1 MKKLLALFLALVM
14 VFALLVPAVGAEEA
28 PQEEIVVQEAPEG
41 EGAVTNADTTDF
53 AFLVTSDLHGQ
64 IYTTDYTQPYANS
77 GKYGFGLTRIATY
90 VKQMREKYVNN
101 LYVADL
107 GDTIQGTPLTWYN
120 AFYNTATDGDPAIKA
135 FRTIGYDLWVVG
147 NHEFN
152 YGLNILNRQLA
163 YATSDSSGSE
173 KQMTVSMANY
183 LDAATNSDTS
193 KSWDTWKGY
202 APYVI
207 KKFDGVRVA
216 IMGLG
221 NPNIDTWDPTNHDGI
236 YFAGIYETYKHYEEK
251 MKAES
256 DMIVIMAHCGIG
268 SEAASRDIDSVQYL
282 VEKTDSID
290 FVFSGHEH
298 GHGATP
304 ENKNLFAP
312 NVFKNKNGEEVPVL
326 QPFTK
331 AKAIAQVEVSYNK
344 TTGKA
349 TLNAQVLDL
358 SGKNAPAID
367 TELDNILKPY
377 ETEVWEEY
385 MNVVIGKA
393 NGDFPAANL
402 GTAPSAF
409 MDLIN
414 QVQLWGTYD
423 KTGFTATT
431 EDDKPAQLS
440 ISAPLTS
447 GNNANLISAGE
458 IHQGDMFGLYRFENW
473 FYQLKMTGKQLRTWL
488 EFSATKIRVDDKG
501 KPYVSNGDLTYYDI
515 IYGEGFTYAIDVAR
529 PEGSRVTSMTYN
541 GKEVTDEQE
550 FTVVMNNYRF
560 GGGGHYV
567 EYLRANGCDFP
578 ESRFDEDV
586 IYSTQFDMD
595 QGEDKGQAR
604 ALLGAYIKDEAGDKG
619 ITPKIKSTWT
629 VTRTPA
635 KYEGKTFI
643 LHSNDVHGQIMG
655 YANITALKEEL
666 EAQGAKVIL
675 VDAGDYSQGTIYVS
689 LNKGMNAIKMM
700 NAAGYDVVTLGNHE
714 FDYGYEQV
722 KTNMAAFNG
731 KVLCANVL
739 ENGKSIFDGH
749 TIIEKDGVKIGFFG
763 METPEAS
770 TKANPALIKGL
781 KFPAGKEMY
790 AIAQKEVDA
799 LKAEGADI
807 IVCLAHLGVDG
818 ESEPN
823 RSYDL
828 YKNVKGIDF
837 VIDGHSHTV
846 MTKGE
851 NGEPIQS
858 TGTKFESIGVIVID
872 NATKKIEKNY
882 LAEIVWKDLGD
893 KKISDREN
901 DRPMNATVQA
911 AAAAIMDAIDAEFG
925 KPFAKSE
932 VDLNGA
938 KDPGNRTM
946 ETNLGDLITDAMMWK
961 ILQDTSEI
969 TVPKE
974 NILAITN
981 GGGIRAPIAKGNI
994 SMKDVNTVLPFGNTL
1009 SVVYVTGAELLE
1021 ALEASTY
1028 STPKAVGGFPQVS
1041 GIKFTID
1048 VNKPYAKNDTLYP
1061 DSTYY
1066 GPKSINR
1073 VSIQEVNGKPF
1084 DPKATYA
1091 VITNNFLA
1099 AGGDT
1104 YYAFASAS
1112 AQFDTGLPLDEVLME
1127 YITEGL
1133 NGVITA
1139 AKYEKTQ
1146 GRITITKEM
1155 KPGSPKTG
1163 DNGVEVFMVAGLSSV
1178 VLLGAGLCLIARKK
1192 KEEN

>member
-28 PQEEIVVQEAPEG
+28 PQEEIVVQEAPKGEG
-41 EGAVTNADTTDF
+41 ETKSGETTDF
-53 AFLVTSDLHGQ
+53 AFLATSDMHGQ
-64 IYTTDYTQPYANS
+64 IYATDYTQPYEKS
-77 GKYGFGLTRIATY
+77 GTYKRGLTRVATY
-90 VKQMREKYVNN
+90 IKEMRAKYGNN
-101 LYVADL
+101 LFVADA

-120 AFYNTATDGDPAIKA
+120 AFFNKEADGDPAIKA
-135 FRTIGYDLWVVG
+135 FRTIGYDMWVVG

-152 YGLNILNRQLA
+152 YGLDILNRQLD
-163 YATSDSSGSE
+163 YATSASSGSE

-183 LDAATNSDTS
+183 LDAAYNSDLS
-193 KSWDTWKGY
+193 KMWDKTWKNY
-202 APYVI
+202 DPYVI
-207 KKFDGVRVA
+207 KDFDGVKVA
-216 IMGLG
+216 IIGLG
-221 NPNIDTWDPTNHDGI
+221 NPNIHKWDPANHDGI
-236 YFAGIYETYKHYEEK
+236 YFAGIYDTYKHYEAE
-251 MKAES
+251 MKANA
-256 DMIVIMAHCGIG
+256 DMIVVVTHCGLG
-268 SEAASRDIDSVQYL
+268 SEASQATDSVRYL
-282 VEKTDSID
+282 VENTDSID

-298 GHGATP
+298 GRDVTQITDKGGKTV
-304 ENKNLFAP
+304 N
-312 NVFKNKNGEEVPVL
+312 VL
-326 QPFTK
+326 QPGEK
-331 AKAIAQVEVSYNK
+331 AAMVSQVVVSYNK
-344 TTGKA
+344 TTKEATIKA
-349 TLNAQVLDL
+349 ENVKLESYKLDDSL
-358 SGKNAPAID
+358 AA
-367 TELDNILKPY
+367 LLKPY
-377 ETEVWEEY
+377 EEEVWKKY
-385 MNVVIGKA
+385 MNVQIGKA
-393 NGDFPAANL
+393 NGDFPAAGL
-402 GTAPSAF
+402 GDAPSAF

-414 QVQLWGTYD
+414 QVQLWGCYD
-423 KTGFTATT
+423 KTGNTATT
-431 EDDKPAQLS
+431 DDDKPAQLS
-440 ISAPLTS
+440 ISAPLTA
-447 GNNANLISAGE
+447 GDKANLIPAGA
-458 IHQGDMFGLYRFENW
+458 IKQGDMFGLYRYENW
-473 FYQLKMTGKQLRTWL
+473 FYQVKMSGKAVRTWL
-488 EFSATKIRVDDKG
+488 EFSATKLKVDKNG
-501 KPYVSNGDLTYYDI
+501 NPYATSLTYYDV
-515 IYGEGFTYAIDVAR
+515 IYGDGFSYTLDAGK
-529 PEGSRVTSMTYN
+529 PEGSRVTKMTYN
-541 GKEVTDEQE
+541 GVDVTDDQE
-550 FTVVMNNYRF
+550 FTVVVNNYRF
-560 GGGGHYV
+560 GGGGDYV
-567 EYLRANGCDFP
+567 KYLRDNGCDFP
-578 ESRFDEDV
+578 TSRFDDAV

-604 ALLGAYIKDEAGDKG
+604 ALLGAYIEEAGDKG
-619 ITPKIKSTWT
+619 ITPEIKSTWNI
-629 VTRTPA
+629 TRSHPEL
-635 KYEGKTFI
+635 EGKTYI
-643 LHSNDVHGQIMG
+643 LHSNDVHGQLMG

-666 EAQGAKVIL
+666 EAKGAKVIL

-689 LNKGMNAIKMM
+689 LNKGMNAIEMM
-700 NAAGYDVVTLGNHE
+700 NAAGYDVITLGNHE

-858 TGTKFESIGVIVID
+858 TGTKFENIGVIVID

-882 LAEIVWKDLGD
+882 LEAIVWKDLGD

-961 ILQDTSEI
+961 ILQDTSEV

-981 GGGIRAPIAKGNI
+981 GGGIRAPIAKGDI

-1028 STPKAVGGFPQVS
+1028 STPKAIGGFPQVS

-1048 VNKPYAKNDTLYP
+1048 VNKPYAKNDTTYP

-1146 GRITITKEM
+1146 GRITITKQV
-1155 KPGSPKTG
+1155 KPDSPKTG
-1163 DNGVEVFMVAGLSSV
+1163 DNGIEVFMVTGLSSV